1 MDSTIRTPAQLAQV
15 LRGQRMAQGLT
26 QKAAGEP
33 VGLLPKTV
41 GRLESAPDRSTVE
54 SLFKLLSALNLEL
67 VIRPK
72 SKQTSEW

>member
-1 MDSTIRTPAQLAQV
+1 MDYTIHTPGQLGQV

-26 QKAAGEP
+26 QKATGEP

-41 GRLESAPDRSTVE
+41 GRLEGAPARSSVE
-54 SLFKLLSALNLEL
+54 SLFKLLSALSLEL

-72 SKQTSEW
+72 SDQASEW

>member
-1 MDSTIRTPAQLAQV
+1 MDYTIRTPGQLAQV
-15 LRGQRMAQGLT
+15 LRGQRLAQDQT

-41 GRLESAPDRSTVE
+41 GRLESAPERSTVE

-72 SKQTSEW
+72 SDPSSEW

>member
-1 MDSTIRTPAQLAQV
+1 MT
-15 LRGQRMAQGLT
+15 QGLT
-26 QKAAGEP
+26 QKTAGEP

-41 GRLESAPDRSTVE
+41 GRLEGTPERSTVE

-72 SKQTSEW
+72 SDQASEW

>member
-1 MDSTIRTPAQLAQV
+1 MDYTIHTPGQLGQV

-26 QKAAGEP
+26 QRATGAP

-41 GRLESAPDRSTVE
+41 GRLESAPERSTVE

-72 SKQTSEW
+72 SDQPSEW